1 MSIQLCLS
9 GPRTSGRSM
18 IGLRST
24 TVIVVP
30 PAMAFEYLADPETV
44 PGAIALPSRA
54 RVVAS
59 DPGRRL
65 VVEADHGV
73 HGSVWTFDAVSP
85 DETELTVAFRY
96 HSPGR
101 PAGQLL
107 GGVAAPVVWQALR
120 RAQATLKDRIETLY
134 HEPAGAAGLDRR
146 RA

>member
-9 GPRTSGRSM
+9 EPRSSGRSM

-30 PAMAFEYLADPETV
+30 PAMALEYLGDPETV
-44 PGAIALPSRA
+44 LDAIALPSRA

-59 DPGRRL
+59 APGRRL

-73 HGSVWTFDAVSP
+73 HASVWTFDALSP
-85 DETELTVAFRY
+85 DETELTVDFRY

-120 RAQATLKDRIETLY
+120 RAQVTLKDRIETLY
-134 HEPAGAAGLDRR
+134 HEPADPAGLDRR

>member
-9 GPRTSGRSM
+9 DPRSSGRPM

-30 PAMAFEYLADPETV
+30 PAMAFEYLGDPETV
-44 PGAIALPSRA
+44 LGPIPLPSRG

-59 DPGRRL
+59 DPDRRL

-73 HGSVWTFDAVSP
+73 HGSVWTFDALSP
-85 DETELTVAFRY
+85 DETGLTVDFRY

-120 RAQATLKDRIETLY
+120 RAQVTLKDRIETLY
-134 HEPAGAAGLDRR
+134 HEPAEPAGLDRR

>member
-9 GPRTSGRSM
+9 DPRRSGHSM

-30 PAMAFEYLADPETV
+30 PAMAFEYLSDPETV
-44 PGAIALPSRA
+44 LIPLSLPSRA
-54 RVVAS
+54 RVTSFEA
-59 DPGRRL
+59 GRRL
-65 VVEADHGV
+65 VVDADHGV
-73 HGSVWTFDAVSP
+73 HASVWTFEALNP
-85 DETELTVAFRY
+85 DETELTVEFRY

-101 PAGQLL
+101 PAGPLL

-120 RAQATLKDRIETLY
+120 RAQVALKDRIETLY
-134 HEPAGAAGLDRR
+134 YEPADPAGADRR

>member
-1 MSIQLCLS
+1 MSIQLSLS
-9 GPRTSGRSM
+9 GPRSPGCSP

-30 PAMAFEYLADPETV
+30 PAMAFEYLGDPDTV
-44 PGAIALPSRA
+44 VAAITLPSRA

-73 HGSVWTFDAVSP
+73 HGSVWTFDALSP
-85 DETELTVAFRY
+85 DETGLTVDFRY
-96 HSPGR
+96 HRPGR

-120 RAQATLKDRIETLY
+120 RAQVTLKDRIETLY
-134 HEPAGAAGLDRR
+134 HEPADPAGVDRR

>member
-9 GPRTSGRSM
+9 GPRRPGRSM
-18 IGLRST
+18 IGLRSA

-30 PAMAFEYLADPETV
+30 PPMAFEYLADAETV
-44 PGAIALPSRA
+44 LGPVTLPSRG
-54 RVVAS
+54 RITAS

-73 HGSVWTFDAVSP
+73 HESVWTFAALSE
-85 DETELTVAFRY
+85 DETELTVDFRY

-120 RAQATLKDRIETLY
+120 RAQVALKDRMETLY
-134 HEPAGAAGLDRR
+134 YEPADRAGLDRR

>member
-1 MSIQLCLS
+1 
-9 GPRTSGRSM
+9 M

-30 PAMAFEYLADPETV
+30 PAMALEYLGDPETV
-44 PGAIALPSRA
+44 LDAIALPSRA

-73 HGSVWTFDAVSP
+73 HGSVWTFDALSP
-85 DETELTVAFRY
+85 DETELTVDFRY
-96 HSPGR
+96 HSPCR

-120 RAQATLKDRIETLY
+120 RAQVTLKDRIETLY
-134 HEPAGAAGLDRR
+134 HEPADPAGLDRR

>member
-1 MSIQLCLS
+1 
-9 GPRTSGRSM
+9 M

-30 PAMAFEYLADPETV
+30 PPMALEYLSDPETAVV
-44 PGAIALPSRA
+44 PVPLPSRA
-54 RVVAS
+54 RITAS

-65 VVEADHGV
+65 VLELDHGV
-73 HGSVWTFDAVSP
+73 HASVWTFEALSP
-85 DETELTVAFRY
+85 DETELTVDFRY

-120 RAQATLKDRIETLY
+120 RAQVALKNRIETLY
-134 HEPAGAAGLDRR
+134 YEPASADRR

>member
-9 GPRTSGRSM
+9 DPRSSGRSM

-30 PAMAFEYLADPETV
+30 PAMALEYLGDPETV
-44 PGAIALPSRA
+44 LDAIALPSRA

-73 HGSVWTFDAVSP
+73 HGSVWTFDALSP
-85 DETELTVAFRY
+85 DETELTVDFRY

-107 GGVAAPVVWQALR
+107 GGVAAPMVWQALR
-120 RAQATLKDRIETLY
+120 RAQVTLKDRIETLY
-134 HEPAGAAGLDRR
+134 HEPADPAGLDRR

>member
-9 GPRTSGRSM
+9 GPRSPGRST

-30 PAMAFEYLADPETV
+30 PPMALEYLSDPETALV
-44 PGAIALPSRA
+44 PVSLPSRA
-54 RVVAS
+54 RITAS

-65 VVEADHGV
+65 VVELDHGV
-73 HGSVWTFDAVSP
+73 HASVWTIEALSP
-85 DETELTVAFRY
+85 DETELTVDFRY

-120 RAQATLKDRIETLY
+120 RAQVALKDRIETLY
-134 HEPAGAAGLDRR
+134 YEPAGADRR